1 MALRI
6 RNRLNK
12 YHLSFFV
19 VVIAYLCLVL
29 FLASGCRTIKTNTVT
44 IHDTIT
50 IAKGGSTEYIYKDTG
65 SKITEY
71 LPYFLTV
78 NDTVIQ
84 PIFRTIEKAG
94 KKVYKKDTLYIREKY
109 YVNKEVKAVNKK
121 PKPNVFGLLSMLWL
135 LILIG
140 FTLYKSKKR

>member
-1 MALRI
+1 MALRT

-12 YHLSFFV
+12 YHLSLFV
-19 VVIAYLCLVL
+19 VLIAYLCLVL
-29 FLASGCRTIKTNTVT
+29 FLASGCRTVKTNTVT

-94 KKVYKKDTLYIREKY
+94 KTVYKKDTLYIREKY
-109 YVNKEVKAVNKK
+109 YVNKEVKAVDKKQSNKWVVL
-121 PKPNVFGLLSMLWL
+121 PILLL
-135 LILIG
+135 LVLLFIT
-140 FTLYKSKKR
+140 FYKMSRK

>member
-1 MALRI
+1 MASRI

-12 YHLSFFV
+12 YHLSFIAGL
-19 VVIAYLCLVL
+19 IAYLCLVL
-29 FLASGCRTIKTNTVT
+29 FWVSGCRTVKTNTITV
-44 IHDTIT
+44 HDTIT
-50 IAKGGSTEYIYKDTG
+50 IQKEGKTEYLYKDTG

-84 PIFRTIEKAG
+84 PIFRTIEKQG
-94 KKVYKKDTLYIREKY
+94 KTIYKKDTLYIREKY
-109 YVNKEVKAVNKK
+109 YVNKEIKSVDKK
-121 PKPNVFGLLSMLWL
+121 PQPNRWVLFPILLL

-140 FTLYKSKKR
+140 YFFYKQSK